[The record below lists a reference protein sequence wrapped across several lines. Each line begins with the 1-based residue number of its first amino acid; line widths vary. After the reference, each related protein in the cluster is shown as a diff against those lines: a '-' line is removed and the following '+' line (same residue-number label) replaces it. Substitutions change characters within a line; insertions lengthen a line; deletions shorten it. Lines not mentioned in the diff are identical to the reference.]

1 MWDFFKTVWKDFSAV
16 LNPVSLILFLL
27 LIWAK
32 VESYFMRIRVGKVLN
47 AKDATISE
55 LTKRNIDSIEG
66 YSRLTNLLEML
77 VEKLRK

>member
-1 MWDFFKTVWKDFSAV
+1 
-16 LNPVSLILFLL
+16 L